1 MLFPDNFVEKSVTF
15 NDLNDGVQSATKVF
29 TLHYTAP
36 ADTTA
41 SKKRV
46 LVLLHGYPQNHT
58 LYHSFIHELSVSGAL
73 NEWDVVIPDIP
84 GYGKSSKLPSADG
97 SHKANSK
104 RAIAADI
111 VSLVD
116 TLFGNQ
122 QKFVIAGHDRGARV
136 AYRLAKD
143 HRERVMG
150 TCIMEI
156 VPTRVVFDRE
166 FVYFANSACLT
177 GETLPDM
184 NSSNGHRTTFGTY
197 HWIFLALPPP
207 LPETLISASSDFYYA
222 HTIQSWTGPR
232 FQGRYNPI
240 ALASWIEQY
249 RNPAVLTGALEDYRA
264 GATIDLED
272 DREDEQNGHAA
283 VDCSLLVLHSVQFG
297 RKFDVKGIW
306 EKLGAPG
313 KVTVKS
319 VGDEDVGHFIP
330 IEAAQEVV
338 AELIPWL
345 NSLSLL

>member
-15 NDLNDGVQSATKVF
+15 NDLKDGVESATKVF

-36 ADTTA
+36 ANTTA
-41 SKKRV
+41 PKKRV

-58 LYHSFIHELSVSGAL
+58 LYYSFVHELLVSGAL
-73 NEWDVVIPDIP
+73 NEWDVVIPDLP
-84 GYGKSSKLPSADG
+84 GYGKSSKVPSADG

-111 VSLVD
+111 ISLVD
-116 TLFGNQ
+116 TLFSNQ

-136 AYRLAKD
+136 AYRLSKD
-143 HRERVMG
+143 HRERVIG

-156 VPTRVVFDRE
+156 VPTRVVFDH
-166 FVYFANSACLT
+166 
-177 GETLPDM
+177 M

-207 LPETLISASSDFYYA
+207 LPETLISASSDFYCA
-222 HTIQSWTGPR
+222 HTMQSWTGPR
-232 FQGRYNPI
+232 FQSRYNPI

-264 GATIDLED
+264 GATIDLEN

-283 VDCSLLVLHSVQFG
+283 VDCPLLVLHSAQFG

-306 EKLGAPG
+306 ERLGAPG

-319 VGDEDVGHFIP
+319 VGDDDVGHFIP
-330 IEAAQEVV
+330 IEASQEVV
-338 AELIPWL
+338 AELVPWL
-345 NSLSLL
+345 NLLSLL